1 MASGKRSAPGDIPPN
16 MGTIC
21 WPLCCPPEEPVEW
34 ASAAGSCEEGVGRNC
49 PRPQGHHP
57 CCPLPVLARP
67 SLPGARGSVHS
78 LLAYGGE
85 SSPLCSQASPQQQ
98 LLSRSRRPPLRHTL
112 SERTTEDGYCAN
124 GMEKRPF
131 LSSER
136 VLKTCIPRFACL
148 FVCLFV
154 SGQTLSPI
162 QTPIWKQASFL
173 SQKTSDPGTRRTS

>member
-1 MASGKRSAPGDIPPN
+1 M
-16 MGTIC
+16 
-21 WPLCCPPEEPVEW
+21 
-34 ASAAGSCEEGVGRNC
+34 
-49 PRPQGHHP
+49 
-57 CCPLPVLARP
+57 LARQ

-112 SERTTEDGYCAN
+112 SECTTEDGYCAN

-136 VLKTCIPRFACL
+136 VLKTCIPRFVCL
-148 FVCLFV
+148 FVCLLLGRPSPPFKPPFG
-154 SGQTLSPI
+154 SRHPSSLKRRLTLEQDGRAKPTISHHLVE
-162 QTPIWKQASFL
+162 AAF
-173 SQKTSDPGTRRTS
+173 SDTILPSIRAPRKKFTRGTVQPKEWLLHSRPGLRWS